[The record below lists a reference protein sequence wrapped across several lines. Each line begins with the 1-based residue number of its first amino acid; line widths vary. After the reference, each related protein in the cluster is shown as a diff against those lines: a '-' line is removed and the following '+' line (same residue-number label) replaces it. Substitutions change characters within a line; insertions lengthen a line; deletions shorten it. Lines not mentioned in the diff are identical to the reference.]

1 MQMSKRVRGS
11 VSILLTLILLPM
23 VTYATMI
30 VDASRLQIART
41 NISGA
46 GDLALN
52 AMMSDYNEMLAEMY
66 GLFANTTNE
75 EDIQDVLAGYFQQ
88 TIEGKYLPSMHSEDG
103 AYIQNIIHELLS
115 DTADWTTG
123 NHVATTE
130 LDDEKITELTDFLK
144 MQLEDMTASAVTGSA
159 LANPNTMKRQIIEY
173 MKYRGPLSIGST
185 LLGKLDYLKG
195 SDQQV
200 DACDNKVQYAEKLG
214 QMQGPCLEI
223 YNAITDK
230 YNTGAV
236 MMNELTGQ
244 QGVTAER
251 DANGNWK
258 EQTNHLLSGADTL
271 ITESDVNMQYATTFY
286 LMDAMSPY
294 YNWSSNHPDF
304 FDYAS
309 LAGGKEAYKNA
320 EEKVKKVAEEKISAE
335 MSENMLSADKNPAV
349 ESAANDEAAFS
360 ARDARIRSNLER
372 LNAILTTAGY
382 SCGYDSGHHILDYV
396 FDKVSVKVENQI
408 WYTSSYARS
417 PGDMNKFEATDHS
430 NIKINDKISVD
441 IPGKGKTDVIA
452 PNLNRLTNIQDGLNA
467 PFKAFMKGSGTF
479 IQPVFDT
486 SKIDTSDKTP
496 GNQFKDQIQKSFDV
510 LKAQEDL
517 QNSMKYG
524 MEDAAKRQQRMQ
536 VLIDGYNNIWKQ
548 VADDLKA
555 QYEYTYNK
563 EKAEADQKVQE
574 NLDNVNAWISN
585 YRLVTPNPIVGGY
598 GWDELSRKDKKAFEE
613 TWDSLSDEEKA
624 QWEEDLTKEW
634 ERFNSWKMLKE
645 YVIHN
650 TCYPDVNKETWQKWA
665 ETDLQWDSLQA
676 AGAYPGLLPEDMPTW
691 PNATVQFPDCAE
703 VWERTLSGLDNIDD
717 LEQNY
722 CALNRLKD
730 TVFPGYKGAFN
741 QYISTAVFNNN
752 YYFQNYGTAYADESI
767 SGLIG
772 LAATLETMKEGLTF
786 ASGKLQT
793 LHDMFTGPDGLNAK
807 QSAWKNSIDA
817 INSDSSKAAM
827 TSDFNTLTDQFSQK
841 EVDQLKTLIDD
852 TILKQVTQA
861 IANVKGITYMNI
873 QLVQVDGN
881 GKTLSEMHNNKDD
894 IEGKIKDKLWHSK
907 YYNAEDPPT
916 DEPLD
921 EPHKVAQ
928 QATGTMWD
936 TVSASNSTIRFKIP
950 SFTQNEDIKKNAD
963 ALKDK
968 LTDLDAYKKI
978 AIELVK
984 GFDKANNT
992 IKYPAGG
999 KYNYDSMCGT
1009 KDGKIDYSLLQD
1021 AFKHFQILDG
1031 LVDAKGSTYTWS
1043 EQDKANFTEMMK
1055 KSKDDEKSVEAE
1067 FMDTNE
1073 ALMVALYAEAKAAK
1087 TSSELSS
1094 ESGESKSVDNLT
1106 ASAQQTIDDS
1116 QKEETPAPAEGESL
1130 AHVDI
1135 ATIMNNVQNYC
1146 QNKENQSGVD
1156 KYGTPPAMETASIKK
1171 GNDKKKEGD
1180 ENTSSGGALK
1190 AAKELLADIANIGD
1204 KVVEN
1209 LYLEEYFTEMF
1220 TCRTDNQNLNKLT
1233 AEKDKNA
1240 LPVIMMNGF
1249 GNEAAHP
1256 GAART
1261 LNTKTEWYGKEVEY
1275 LLWGNNNLDTNLAYT
1290 DGMIFAIR
1298 FALNA
1303 IYAFTAVDIQTYAL
1317 ELATAIAGWTVIGVP
1332 IVQACITILIAL
1344 AESGYDLYLL
1354 HDGREVP
1361 IYKNQATFVCSPTG
1375 MLRNVATEI
1384 VTQITDE
1391 VIDSCADKIEE
1402 KLNSEVDNFVEK
1414 FNGLV
1419 DDASNMSEEEVDQ
1432 LVDTLEGTITEFT
1445 DKQADA
1451 IKSGV
1456 REQFITPVINQLV
1469 SLVNLAE
1476 INAMYQEID
1485 PSKLVTDAV
1494 DKAFKQIT
1502 DNINAMDPEKEN
1514 SIRTVCQNLLM
1525 KHSDVIDTLKNDI
1538 VKELNDYVSK
1548 LDEQANKVF
1557 NIDDMLYKKLG
1568 GYVDEAIGKVN
1579 EEINGEVAKASD
1591 YIKKQFKNKVTAP
1604 LSDKAKETAKMTAE
1618 TAKGYIS
1625 ETMDQ
1630 ATAMLTGQG
1639 RATAEGL
1646 IDTMPNGNPVDTN
1659 ASSGVTLTYKE
1670 YCKILMILFV
1680 SINQD
1685 QVLQRA
1691 AVLIQA
1697 NMSNL
1702 YESNPYKEENAGFDI
1717 TKANTLFSLNAKI
1730 RMATLFPWPARDEL
1744 NEANMNG
1751 GLQLD
1756 FNEIHTKTMTINYCG
1771 VNGY

>member
-88 TIEGKYLPSMHSEDG
+88 TIEGRYLPSMHSEDG
-103 AYIQNIIHELLS
+103 AYIQNIIHGLLS
-115 DTADWTTG
+115 DTADWATG

-258 EQTNHLLSGADTL
+258 EQTNHLLSGANTL

-294 YNWSSNHPDF
+294 YKWSSNHPDF

-309 LAGGKEAYKNA
+309 LAGGKEAYTIAKKAIADSVCNGDVNA
-320 EEKVKKVAEEKISAE
+320 LNSMLEADTSSASDGESEK
-335 MSENMLSADKNPAV
+335 
-349 ESAANDEAAFS
+349 
-360 ARDARIRSNLER
+360 DACLRRVRSNIEK
-372 LNAILTTAGY
+372 LNAILNAAGT
-382 SCGYDSGHHILDYV
+382 SCGYSKDSQELRYG
-396 FDKVSVKVENQI
+396 FDTAKVKVVYKIFN
-408 WYTSSYARS
+408 S
-417 PGDMNKFEATDHS
+417 PTRTPTELNKY
-430 NIKINDKISVD
+430 KVD
-441 IPGKGKTDVIA
+441 SHNVRFSASTFQVNYPGKGKTDVIA
-452 PNLNRLTNIQDGLNA
+452 PNLNRLTNFSDEPDGELNR
-467 PFKAFMKGSGTF
+467 PFKAFMTGGSDF
-479 IQPVFDT
+479 YSHDFDNT
-486 SKIDTSDKTP
+486 KIDTSD
-496 GNQFKDQIQKSFDV
+496 NQFNDQIQKSFDV

-548 VADDLKA
+548 IIDDLQVPYQEKF
-555 QYEYTYNK
+555 K
-563 EKAEADQKVQE
+563 EMASEAMTTI
-574 NLDNVNAWISN
+574 LDNQSKMLQWKNDIDALEDVEIPEDDEENPEAHKAYIDAMNAQAE
-585 YRLVTPNPIVGGY
+585 V
-598 GWDELSRKDKKAFEE
+598 DEQRELCREFDIPDNEAIEQYQRHLE
-613 TWDSLSDEEKA
+613 NIDSLSWFGFRNVYSDLKQWEQKLEAKIYWYDFEKVQDEEN
-624 QWEEDLTKEW
+624 
-634 ERFNSWKMLKE
+634 RFTNIGPWCLPTLEFSIE
-645 YVIHN
+645 
-650 TCYPDVNKETWQKWA
+650 YPDDVKQWA
-665 ETDLQWDSLQA
+665 AVLNDVGDENGD
-676 AGAYPGLLPEDMPTW
+676 GVPEK
-691 PNATVQFPDCAE
+691 
-703 VWERTLSGLDNIDD
+703 IDD
-717 LEQNY
+717 LEMNY

-741 QYISTAVFNNN
+741 QYISTAVFNNKN
-752 YYFQNYGTAYADESI
+752 YFQNYGTAYADESI

-807 QSAWKNSIDA
+807 QSTWKNSIDA
-817 INSDSSKAAM
+817 INSDSSRAAM
-827 TSDFNTLTDQFSQK
+827 TSDFNTLTDQFSLK
-841 EVDQLKTLIDD
+841 EVDQLKELIDN
-852 TILKQVTQA
+852 TILPKVTQA

-881 GKTLSEMHNNKDD
+881 GKTLSEMHNKDD
-894 IEGKIKDKLWHSK
+894 IEGKIKDKLWQSK
-907 YYNAEDPPT
+907 YYNAGGNPT
-916 DEPLD
+916 D

-928 QATGTMWD
+928 QATKTMWN
-936 TVSASNSTIRFKIP
+936 TVSASDSTIKFKIP
-950 SFTQNEDIKKNAD
+950 SASFIQNEDIKKNAD

-978 AIELVK
+978 AIDLVK
-984 GFDKANNT
+984 GFDTNKNPISYA
-992 IKYPAGG
+992 AGG

-1009 KDGKIDYSLLQD
+1009 KDGKIDYLLLQD

-1031 LVDAKGSTYTWS
+1031 LIDDKGSTYTGAEW
-1043 EQDKANFTEMMK
+1043 DKAKTGDMQDAAQ
-1055 KSKDDEKSVEAE
+1055 KDSKSVEAT
-1067 FMDTNE
+1067 FMDDNE

-1087 TSSELSS
+1087 TSSEQSS

-1135 ATIMNNVQNYC
+1135 ATIMDNVQNYC
-1146 QNKENQSGVD
+1146 QNKENQSGVNG
-1156 KYGTPPAMETASIKK
+1156 YGTPPAMKNASVKK
-1171 GNDKKKEGD
+1171 GKDAGK
-1180 ENTSSGGALK
+1180 SSGGGALK
-1190 AAKELLADIANIGD
+1190 AAKELLAQIANIGD

-1249 GNEAAHP
+1249 GNEAAKP

-1332 IVQACITILIAL
+1332 IVQVCITILIAL

-1375 MLRNVATEI
+1375 MLKTVATEV

-1391 VIDSCADKIEE
+1391 VIESCTDKIEE
-1402 KLNSEVDNFVEK
+1402 KLNSEVDNFVKE

-1419 DDASNMSEEEVDQ
+1419 DDASKTAEEKAGQ
-1432 LVDTLEGTITEFT
+1432 LVNKLEGTITEFT

-1456 REQFITPVINQLV
+1456 REQFITPVINKLV
-1469 SLVNLAE
+1469 AVANLAE
-1476 INAMYQEID
+1476 ISEIYQEIN
-1485 PSKLVTDAV
+1485 PSELVTKAV
-1494 DKAFKQIT
+1494 DDAFAEIEN
-1502 DNINAMDPEKEN
+1502 NIKGING
-1514 SIRTVCQNLLM
+1514 SIGTICQELLERG
-1525 KHSDVIDTLKNDI
+1525 DVIETLKSDI
-1538 VKELNDYVSK
+1538 KTELNTYVSK

-1579 EEINGEVAKASD
+1579 KEINDEVAKASD

-1604 LSDKAKETAKMTAE
+1604 LSDKAKETAQMTAE

>member
-46 GDLALN
+46 GDLTLN

-88 TIEGKYLPSMHSEDG
+88 TIEGRYLPSMHSEDG
-103 AYIQNIIHELLS
+103 AYIQNIIHGLLS
-115 DTADWTTG
+115 DTADWATG

-200 DACDNKVQYAEKLG
+200 DACDSKVQYAEKLG

-258 EQTNHLLSGADTL
+258 EQTNHLLSGANTL
-271 ITESDVNMQYATTFY
+271 ITESDVNMQYATTFH

-294 YNWSSNHPDF
+294 YKWSSNHPDF

-309 LAGGKEAYKNA
+309 LAGGNEKNEDTGETKADTIAKEN
-320 EEKVKKVAEEKISAE
+320 VKKVAKEKISAE
-335 MSENMLSADKNPAV
+335 MSENMLSVDKNPAV

-382 SCGYDSGHHILDYV
+382 SCGYDSGHHILNYV
-396 FDKVSVKVENQI
+396 FDKVSVKVENQVRYSI
-408 WYTSSYARS
+408 DYARS
-417 PGDMNKFEATDHS
+417 PGNMDKFEATGHS

-452 PNLNRLTNIQDGLNA
+452 PNLNRLTNFSDEPDGELNR
-467 PFKAFMKGSGTF
+467 PFKAFMTGSSDF
-479 IQPVFDT
+479 YSPVFDN
-486 SKIDTSDKTP
+486 SKIDTSDKTS

-536 VLIDGYNNIWKQ
+536 VLINGYNNIWKQ

-574 NLDNVNAWISN
+574 NLDNVNAWISD
-585 YRLVTPNPIVGGY
+585 YELVTPNPIVDGY

-624 QWEEDLTKEW
+624 QWEENLTKEW
-634 ERFNSWKMLKE
+634 ERFNSWKKLKE

-650 TCYPDVNKETWQKWA
+650 TCYPNVNKETWQKWT

-676 AGAYPGLLPEDMPTW
+676 SGAYPGLLPEDMPTW
-691 PNATVQFPDCAE
+691 PNATVQFPDRAE
-703 VWERTLSGLDNIDD
+703 VWERIVSGQDNIDK

-722 CALNRLKD
+722 CALNKLKD
-730 TVFPGYKGAFN
+730 TVFPGYRDAFN
-741 QYISTAVFNNN
+741 RYISNAVFNNKN
-752 YYFQNYGTAYADESI
+752 YFQNYGTAYADESI

-827 TSDFNTLTDQFSQK
+827 TSDFNTLTDQFSLK
-841 EVDQLKTLIDD
+841 EVDQLKELIDN
-852 TILKQVTQA
+852 TILPKVNQA
-861 IANVKGITYMNI
+861 ITNVQDITYMNI
-873 QLVQVDGN
+873 HLVQVDGN
-881 GKTLSEMHNNKDD
+881 GKTLSEMHNKDD
-894 IEGKIKDKLWHSK
+894 IEGKIKDKLWQSK
-907 YYNAEDPPT
+907 YYNAGGNPT
-916 DEPLD
+916 D

-928 QATGTMWD
+928 QATKTMWN
-936 TVSASNSTIRFKIP
+936 TVSASDSTIKFKIP
-950 SFTQNEDIKKNAD
+950 SASFIQNEDIKKNAD

-968 LTDLDAYKKI
+968 LTDLDAYKNI
-978 AIELVK
+978 AIDLVK
-984 GFDKANNT
+984 GFDTANKT
-992 IKYPAGG
+992 IIYPAGG
-999 KYNYDSMCGT
+999 KYNYDSMCGK
-1009 KDGKIDYSLLQD
+1009 KDGKIDYLLLQD

-1031 LVDAKGSTYTWS
+1031 LIDDKGSTYTGAEW
-1043 EQDKANFTEMMK
+1043 DKAKTGDMQDAAQ
-1055 KSKDDEKSVEAE
+1055 KDSKSVEAT
-1067 FMDTNE
+1067 FMDDNE

-1087 TSSELSS
+1087 TSSEQSS

-1135 ATIMNNVQNYC
+1135 ATIMDNVQNYC

-1156 KYGTPPAMETASIKK
+1156 KYGTPPAMENASVKK
-1171 GNDKKKEGD
+1171 GKDAGK
-1180 ENTSSGGALK
+1180 SSGGGALK
-1190 AAKELLADIANIGD
+1190 AAKELLAQIANIGD

-1332 IVQACITILIAL
+1332 IVQVCITILIAL

-1375 MLRNVATEI
+1375 MLKTVATEV

-1391 VIDSCADKIEE
+1391 VIESCTDKIEE
-1402 KLNSEVDNFVEK
+1402 KLNSEVDNFVKE

-1419 DDASNMSEEEVDQ
+1419 DDASKTAEEKAGQ
-1432 LVDTLEGTITEFT
+1432 LVNKLEGTITEFT

-1456 REQFITPVINQLV
+1456 REQFITPVINKLV
-1469 SLVNLAE
+1469 AVANLAE
-1476 INAMYQEID
+1476 ISEIYQEIN
-1485 PSKLVTDAV
+1485 PSELVQKAVNDA
-1494 DKAFKQIT
+1494 FIEIEN
-1502 DNINAMDPEKEN
+1502 NIKGING
-1514 SIRTVCQNLLM
+1514 SIGTICQELLERG
-1525 KHSDVIDTLKNDI
+1525 DVIETLKSDI
-1538 VKELNDYVSK
+1538 KTELNTYVSK

-1568 GYVDEAIGKVN
+1568 GYVDDAIDKVSDA
-1579 EEINGEVAKASD
+1579 IDDEVKKASD
-1591 YIKKQFKNKVTAP
+1591 YIKKQFTNKVTAP
-1604 LSDKAKETAKMTAE
+1604 LSDKAKETAQMTAE

-1639 RATAEGL
+1639 REMAEGL